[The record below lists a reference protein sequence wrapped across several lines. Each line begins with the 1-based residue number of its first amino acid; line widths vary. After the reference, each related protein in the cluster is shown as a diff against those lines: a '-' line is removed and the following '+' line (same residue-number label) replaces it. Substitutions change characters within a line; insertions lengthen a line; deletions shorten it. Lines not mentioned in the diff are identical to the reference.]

1 MRGKQGVRL
10 AVARLAVAIGSLV
23 LGTSAV
29 QAQPAPGA
37 KPASTPFTE
46 AVAQAKKTGRPL
58 VVFGMSET
66 CSRCQALKQGLAT
79 QEEFKLL
86 MTQYVATEI
95 PFGGREFSAI
105 FKDITNRDSKIPKSI
120 GGPSVFIFTAQG
132 ETVYAGPNRESG
144 IAAND
149 EFKKLLISGIE
160 KNGGVR
166 GPVAEGQASL
176 ASTLSADLSKARKL
190 LSENQPVAA
199 AAILSKHIQQ
209 GAAADEQVAAVIQLT
224 GLSIAKSKGEQQLE
238 SLVEELSEKG
248 HALVQAAVA
257 MAGTNNATRGAVQL
271 AELSRVFASFPAFA
285 GTFEAAWKE
294 LREKSNLPN
303 LQEQAE
309 LIDKARQAESGADPA
324 QAIAAY
330 ELVVATYPKT
340 QAAELSER
348 RITQLKETKAAP
360 SRVWK
365 SKDGK
370 FSVTATLVSFDGK
383 AAQLR
388 TSDGKTVAVPLD
400 ALSPEDQRFLHGSKS
415 PE

>member
-1 MRGKQGVRL
+1 MLGNRIIRL
-10 AVARLAVAIGSLV
+10 AVTGLAIALEVTF
-23 LGTSAV
+23 LGMSAV
-29 QAQPAPGA
+29 EAQTARPA

-79 QEEFKLL
+79 QPEFKLL
-86 MTQYVATEI
+86 MTQYVATEV
-95 PFGGREFSAI
+95 PFAGSEFKAVFEEI
-105 FKDITNRDSKIPKSI
+105 CRKDDKYRQAI

-149 EFKKLLISGIE
+149 EFKRLLISGIDQ
-160 KNGGVR
+160 NGGVR
-166 GPVAEGQASL
+166 GPVADGQASL

-190 LSENQPVAA
+190 LGENQPVAA
-199 AAILSKHIQQ
+199 AAILSKHMQPD
-209 GAAADEQVAAVIQLT
+209 ATADEQVAAVIQLT
-224 GLSIAKSKGEQQLE
+224 GLSIAKPKSEQQLD
-238 SLVEELSEKG
+238 SLVKELSEKG

-257 MAGTNNATRGAVQL
+257 ADATRGAVQL
-271 AELSRVFASFPAFA
+271 AELSRVFGSFPAFA
-285 GTFEAAWKE
+285 GTFETAWKE
-294 LREKSNLPN
+294 LQEKSNVPN
-303 LQEQAE
+303 LQQQAE

-330 ELVVATYPKT
+330 QLVVATYPKT

-348 RITQLKETKAAP
+348 RIAQLKETKVAP
-360 SRVWK
+360 PRAWK

-370 FSVTATLVSFDGK
+370 FSVTATVVSFDGK

-388 TSDGKTVAVPLD
+388 TSDGKTVTVPLD
-400 ALSPEDQRFLHGSKS
+400 ALSPEDQRFLQAAKTQQ
-415 PE
+415 